1 MMPHNS
7 HFTRIEQS
15 LSALSNPEKARPM
28 AKYMRDQFIFLGIP
42 TPQRRE
48 AIKALSLPMLPSEHL
63 FSLVQQL
70 WQQPERE
77 YQYVAIDLLKKN
89 SKQLTLADICTLQDY
104 LQQKSWWDS
113 VDGLASVI
121 GTAMKRLTRAQPR
134 HQDIMDSWLSHD
146 NLWVRRVAMIHQ
158 LGWRNNTNEQRLS
171 HYALALATE
180 KEFFIRKAIGWAL
193 RDYARHQ
200 PDWVKAFVAQ
210 HEALLSP
217 LSVREAVKR
226 LS

>member
-1 MMPHNS
+1 MPHTP
-7 HFTRIEQS
+7 HFTRIEQAFN
-15 LSALSNPEKARPM
+15 ALRNPEQAVPM
-28 AKYMRDQFIFLGIP
+28 AKYMRDQFVFLGIA

-48 AIKALSLPMLPSEHL
+48 AIKALSLPMLPSDLL

-77 YQYVAIDLLKKN
+77 YQYVAIDLLKKH
-89 SKQLTLADICTLQDY
+89 SQQLTLADIGTLQSY
-104 LQQKSWWDS
+104 VQQQSWWDS

-121 GTAMKRLTRAQPR
+121 GTAMKRLTQADSK
-134 HQDIMDSWLSHD
+134 HQDIMDTWLTHD

-158 LGWRNNTNEQRLS
+158 LGWRNHTHEQRLS
-171 HYALALATE
+171 HYALALAGE

-200 PDWVKAFVAQ
+200 PDWVSAFVAQ
-210 HEALLSP
+210 HSALLSP
-217 LSVREAVKR
+217 LSAREAMKH
-226 LS
+226 L